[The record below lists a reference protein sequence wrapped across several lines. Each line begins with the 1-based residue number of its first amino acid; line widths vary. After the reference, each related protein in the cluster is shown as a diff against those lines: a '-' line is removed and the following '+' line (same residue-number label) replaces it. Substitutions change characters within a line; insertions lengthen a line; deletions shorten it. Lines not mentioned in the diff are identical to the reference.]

1 MREDLPRPAAPA
13 MLGCSF
19 LQRSAMSE
27 LSTSAGYVRRL
38 GLWDAALI
46 VVGGIIGGGI
56 FLNPG
61 IAAQRTGSGLAL
73 LLIWVGA
80 GVLTLIGALCYA
92 ELGARRPQAGGSYVY
107 LREAFGPLAGFLFG
121 WTMLLVIYSGS
132 SAAVA
137 TIFASYAAAVFDL
150 PPASALPLAVGALV
164 FVGGINLFGLKLGAQ
179 IQNLFA
185 LLKLLAVAVLVACG
199 LFLTGVGGHAVLAAD
214 PTRAG
219 SGFMGAAL
227 PVLFAY
233 SGFTYLNNL
242 AGEVRE
248 PQRTLPRALLLGM
261 LLVIAAYALVNIA
274 YLATLGHAGL
284 AASTAPAADV
294 MRRVFGTL
302 GAKVIAAGIAIST
315 LGFCNITLVA
325 GARVLQVM
333 GADGLFFRSVA
344 RLHPRHRTP
353 NVALLLLSGWAVV
366 LVLSGSYGQLLDYAT
381 FGDWLACAVGV
392 ATLFWYRRHDRAA
405 PAFRVPGYPLLPLLF
420 VGVVG
425 WVVIETMRDNPHN
438 AGIGLLIIAVGVP
451 VYYLWRR
458 FCTGTSLARPAAG
471 E

>member
-1 MREDLPRPAAPA
+1 MSDLPTPP
-13 MLGCSF
+13 
-19 LQRSAMSE
+19 
-27 LSTSAGYVRRL
+27 GYVRRL
-38 GLWDAALI
+38 RLWDAALV
-46 VVGGIIGGGI
+46 VVGGVIGGGI

-61 IAAQRTGSGLAL
+61 IAAQRTESGLAL
-73 LLIWVGA
+73 LLMWIGA

-132 SAAVA
+132 TAAVA
-137 TIFASYAAAVFDL
+137 TIFASYAATVFGL
-150 PPASALPLAVGALV
+150 PATAALPLTVGALV
-164 FVGGINLFGLKLGAQ
+164 FVSGINLFGLKLGAQ

-185 LLKLLAVAVLVACG
+185 LLKLLAVAVLVVCG
-199 LFLTGVGGHAVLAAD
+199 LLLAGVGDHAVLATD
-214 PTRAG
+214 PARAG
-219 SGFMGAAL
+219 VGFMGAAL

-248 PQRTLPRALLLGM
+248 PQRTLPRALLVGM
-261 LLVIAAYALVNIA
+261 LLVIGAYALVNVA
-274 YLATLGHAGL
+274 YLAALGHDGL
-284 AASTAPAADV
+284 AASGAPAADV
-294 MRRVFGTL
+294 MNRVFGPL
-302 GAKVIAAGIAIST
+302 GARLIALGIAIST

-333 GADGLFFRSVA
+333 GEDGLFFRSVA

-353 NVALLLLSGWAVV
+353 NVALLLLSGWAIV
-366 LVLSGSYGQLLDYAT
+366 LALSGSYGQLLDYAT

-405 PAFRVPGYPLLPLLF
+405 PRFRVPGYPLLPLLF
-420 VGVVG
+420 IGVVG
-425 WVVIETMRDNPHN
+425 WVVLQTMRDNPHN
-438 AGIGLLIIAVGVP
+438 AGIGLLIMAAGVP
-451 VYYLWRR
+451 VYFAWRR
-458 FCTGTSLARPAAG
+458 LFSGKTDRGGRAMPQ
-471 E
+471 

>member
-1 MREDLPRPAAPA
+1 MPPSPASETYLRSLRPR
-13 MLGCSF
+13 
-19 LQRSAMSE
+19 
-27 LSTSAGYVRRL
+27 
-38 GLWDAALI
+38 DAALI

-61 IAAQRTGSGLAL
+61 IVAQRTESGLAL
-73 LLIWVGA
+73 LLMWVAA

-92 ELGARRPQAGGSYVY
+92 ELGARRPHAGGSYVY

-137 TIFASYAAAVFDL
+137 TIFASYTAALFGL
-150 PPASALPLAVGALV
+150 PGAWTLPLTVGGLV
-164 FVGGINLFGLKLGAQ
+164 FVSAINLFGIRLGAQ

-199 LFLTGVGGHAVLAAD
+199 LFLAGAGAGHGQLLAAD
-214 PTRAG
+214 PARQG
-219 SGFMGAAL
+219 VGLIGAAL

-248 PQRTLPRALLLGM
+248 PQRTLPRALALGM
-261 LLVIAAYALVNIA
+261 GLVIVAYALVNVA
-274 YLATLGHAGL
+274 YLAVLGHAGL

-294 MRRVFGTL
+294 MQQVAGPV
-302 GAKVIAAGIAIST
+302 GAKLIALGVAIST

-333 GADGLFFRSVA
+333 GADGLFFRVVA
-344 RLHPRHRTP
+344 RLHPRWRTP
-353 NVALLLLSGWAVV
+353 NTALLLLSGWAIV
-366 LVLSGSYGQLLDYAT
+366 LALSGSYGQLLDYAT
-381 FGDWLACAVGV
+381 FGDWLACAIGV

-405 PAFRVPGYPLLPLLF
+405 GGFRVPGYPWLPLLF
-420 VGVVG
+420 IAAVTAVVLLSL
-425 WVVIETMRDNPHN
+425 RDNPRN
-438 AGIGLLIIAVGVP
+438 SGIGLLIMLAGVP
-451 VYYLWRR
+451 VYALWRR
-458 FCTGTSLARPAAG
+458 LFSRTPP
-471 E
+471 

>member
-1 MREDLPRPAAPA
+1 MSDSLTSGGYARSLRP
-13 MLGCSF
+13 
-19 LQRSAMSE
+19 
-27 LSTSAGYVRRL
+27 
-38 GLWDAALI
+38 WDAALI

-61 IAAQRTGSGLAL
+61 IAAQRTDSGLTL
-73 LLIWVGA
+73 LLMWVGA

-137 TIFASYAAAVFDL
+137 TIFASYACALFDL
-150 PPASALPLAVGALV
+150 PPGWALPLTVGALV
-164 FVGGINLFGLKLGAQ
+164 FVAGLNLFGLRLGAQ

-185 LLKLLAVAVLVACG
+185 LLKLLAVAALVVCG
-199 LFLTGVGGHAVLAAD
+199 LFF
-214 PTRAG
+214 AG
-219 SGFMGAAL
+219 SGHTSVLVTDPARSGVGFIGAAL

-242 AGEVRE
+242 AGEVRD

-261 LLVIAAYALVNIA
+261 LLVIAAYTLVNVA
-274 YLATLGHAGL
+274 YLAVLGHAGL
-284 AASTAPAADV
+284 AASHAPAADV
-294 MRRVFGTL
+294 MQQVFGPL
-302 GAKVIAAGIAIST
+302 GAKVIALGVAISA

-333 GADGLFFRSVA
+333 GEDGLFFRSVA
-344 RLHPRHRTP
+344 QLHPRYRTP
-353 NVALLLLSGWAVV
+353 NTALLLLSGWAIV
-366 LVLSGSYGQLLDYAT
+366 LALSVNYGQLLDYAT

-392 ATLFWYRRHDRAA
+392 ATLFWYRRHGAK
-405 PAFRVPGYPLLPLLF
+405 PASFRVPGYPLLPLLF
-420 VGVVG
+420 VVTIALVL
-425 WVVIETMRDNPHN
+425 VATLRDSPRST
-438 AGIGLLIIAVGVP
+438 GIVLLIMAAGVP
-451 VYYLWRR
+451 VYFVWQRLFSRL
-458 FCTGTSLARPAAG
+458 GS
-471 E
+471 

>member
-1 MREDLPRPAAPA
+1 MSDSATPAYLRSLRP
-13 MLGCSF
+13 S
-19 LQRSAMSE
+19 
-27 LSTSAGYVRRL
+27 
-38 GLWDAALI
+38 DAALI

-61 IAAQRTGSGLAL
+61 IAAQRTSSGLAL
-73 LLIWVGA
+73 LLMWVGA

-137 TIFASYAAAVFDL
+137 TIFASYACALFGL
-150 PPASALPLAVGALV
+150 PPAWALPLTVGALV
-164 FVGGINLFGLKLGAQ
+164 FVAGLNLFGLRLGAQ
-179 IQNLFA
+179 IQNLFT
-185 LLKLLAVAVLVACG
+185 LLKLLAVAALVVCG
-199 LFLTGVGGHAVLAAD
+199 LFLAGTGHTQVLAAD
-214 PTRAG
+214 PAR
-219 SGFMGAAL
+219 SGVGFIGAAL

-242 AGEVRE
+242 AGEVRD

-261 LLVIAAYALVNIA
+261 LLVIAAYALVNVA
-274 YLATLGHAGL
+274 YLAVLGHAGL
-284 AASTAPAADV
+284 AASHAPAADV
-294 MRRVFGTL
+294 MQQVFGPL
-302 GAKVIAAGIAIST
+302 GAKVIALGVAIST

-344 RLHPRHRTP
+344 QLHPRYHTP
-353 NVALLLLSGWAVV
+353 NTALLLLSGWAIV
-366 LVLSGSYGQLLDYAT
+366 LALSGSYGQLLDYAT

-392 ATLFWYRRHDRAA
+392 ATLFWYRRQAGQ
-405 PAFRVPGYPLLPLLF
+405 PTSFRVPGYPLLPLLF
-420 VGVVG
+420 IGTVAAVV
-425 WVVIETMRDNPHN
+425 VLTLRDNPVN
-438 AGIGLLIIAVGVP
+438 TGIGLLIMAAGVP
-451 VYYLWRR
+451 VYFVWHRLFSRM
-458 FCTGTSLARPAAG
+458 GS
-471 E
+471 

>member
-1 MREDLPRPAAPA
+1 MPAPESTTYLRSLRP
-13 MLGCSF
+13 
-19 LQRSAMSE
+19 
-27 LSTSAGYVRRL
+27 
-38 GLWDAALI
+38 WDAALV

-61 IAAQRTGSGLAL
+61 IVAQRTESGLAL
-73 LLIWVGA
+73 LLMWAAA
-80 GVLTLIGALCYA
+80 GVITLVGALCYA
-92 ELGARRPQAGGSYVY
+92 ELGARRPHAGGTYVY

-137 TIFASYAAAVFDL
+137 TIFASYTAALFGL
-150 PPASALPLAVGALV
+150 PGTWALPLTVGGLV
-164 FVGGINLFGLKLGAQ
+164 FVSGINLFGIRLGAQ

-199 LFLTGVGGHAVLAAD
+199 LFFAGAGHGQVLAAD
-214 PTRAG
+214 PARQG
-219 SGFMGAAL
+219 VGFIGAAL

-248 PQRTLPRALLLGM
+248 PQRTLPRALALGM
-261 LLVIAAYALVNIA
+261 GLVIVAYVLVNVA
-274 YLATLGHAGL
+274 YLAVLGHGGL

-294 MRRVFGTL
+294 MQQVAGPV
-302 GAKVIAAGIAIST
+302 GAKVIALGVAIST

-333 GADGLFFRSVA
+333 GDDGLFFRAVA
-344 RLHPRHRTP
+344 RLHPRWRTP
-353 NVALLLLSGWAVV
+353 NTALLLLTGWAIV
-366 LVLSGSYGQLLDYAT
+366 LALSGSYGQLLDYAT

-392 ATLFWYRRHDRAA
+392 ATLFWYRRHDSAS
-405 PAFRVPGYPLLPLLF
+405 PGFRVPGYPWLPWLFIAAVGAVVAATLL
-420 VGVVG
+420 
-425 WVVIETMRDNPHN
+425 DNPRN
-438 AGIGLLIIAVGVP
+438 AGMGLLIMAAGIP
-451 VYYLWRR
+451 VYGIWRR
-458 FCTGTSLARPAAG
+458 AARRHPR
-471 E
+471 